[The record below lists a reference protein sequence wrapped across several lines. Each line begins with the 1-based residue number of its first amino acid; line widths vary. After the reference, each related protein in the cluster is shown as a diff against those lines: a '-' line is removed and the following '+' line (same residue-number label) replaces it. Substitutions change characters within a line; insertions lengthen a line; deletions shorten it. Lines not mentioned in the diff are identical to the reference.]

1 MAEQQVETEVGGTVW
16 KIECA
21 EGGSLAEGDP
31 ILIVE
36 SMKME
41 IPIAAPGNARV
52 IKLLV
57 SVGDTVTEGQA
68 VAIVESA

>member
-1 MAEQQVETEVGGTVW
+1 MAEQQVETEVGGSVC

-21 EGGSLAEGDP
+21 EGDSLGEGDP

-41 IPIAAPGNARV
+41 IPVASPAHAKLL
-52 IKLLV
+52 KLLV
-57 SVGDTVTEGQA
+57 AVGDTVSEGQP
-68 VAIVESA
+68 VAIVETA